1 MAQEYLQTALVIG
14 TEIGDREREATEYE
28 NLLSFGQYDRAQ
40 EYLQGVLVIK
50 TKNWRQKR
58 GSIMLWKPRYC
69 VSVAWATRQG

>member
-40 EYLQGVLVIK
+40 EYIQGVLVIK
-50 TKNWRQKR
+50 TKK
-58 GSIMLWKPRYC
+58 L
-69 VSVAWATRQG
+69 ATEKGKHHVMET